1 MRRAGARRGARAAGR
16 KSGGPGAARA
26 AAPEG
31 KSAARAT
38 PLTRIVG
45 VRAPA
50 YASVSIEHD
59 LHRGGGGAE
68 GALDGYI
75 PGAGTL
81 DTVAR
86 LGAGMRGGRR
96 GHAISVTGPYG
107 SGKSAM
113 AVFLDALL
121 APKKSREYEAAAAI
135 LRCAD
140 ARLAGVFD
148 RSRSQLGVQRNG
160 MIRCMATAKR
170 EPVSATILRALD
182 SGARRRFGTG
192 YGEKDFE
199 GASSLARMA
208 RGLGRAAAAPDAA
221 AIAEAARGMCAADPA
236 IIVIDEF
243 GKNVEYFT
251 DENTREGDLFLLQ
264 ELAEMSGAS
273 RGVRLFLV
281 TMQHMA
287 FEEYASGAS
296 SSQRREWAKVQGRF
310 DDIPFANSPEQA
322 RRLVRSVLVSAVSA
336 GGAGDGGDAGAAA
349 KRAGLAVRRWSKA
362 QAGRAAA
369 MGLGGDLDEEMLR
382 ACYPLHPLALEVLP
396 ELCSRYGQHERTLI
410 SFMTGGGEHTVAGFV
425 DRAEWD
431 GSGPPPAVMV
441 DTLYDYFVAGSPLVR
456 AASSSRASRLLEI
469 ETIIRDTQGL
479 SADESRVLKA
489 VGVLNLVGRAGRLRA
504 SRSMVAYAAGVAS
517 PDAALG
523 SLEKRSILTYRRHS
537 DEYRIW
543 HGTDVDVQ
551 ARLENARRRLAAMPA
566 TELLR
571 ATLPLDPVVAA
582 RHALQTGTTRI
593 FERVFAGGAGAAAA
607 SVQPGPGFDGAIVY
621 LVDEALGEEGREG
634 EAPREAEAAAGPDKG
649 RTADGGRRP
658 TALVEAADLEA
669 LREAALEV
677 ASVRDVRD
685 NSPEVQADWVARRE
699 VAERLAWAESAL
711 EKAFEAA
718 YGGGSMILSVTI
730 SAAAPSGARAAPR
743 RRGRGRGGAARAS
756 PRRGLPRPARAGRAA
771 PPSGA
776 RPLTSGR
783 PLTGAR
789 PALQAGPLRRRRT
802 ARLPAGP

>member
-1 MRRAGARRGARAAGR
+1 MTRGRAAGGRGGAAAAKARTKAKAGTRARAATVQAA
-16 KSGGPGAARA
+16 KSGAAR
-26 AAPEG
+26 
-31 KSAARAT
+31 ARAT
-38 PLTRIVG
+38 PLTRMVG
-45 VRAPA
+45 IRPPA

-59 LHRGGGGAE
+59 LHGKDG

-81 DTVAR
+81 DTVSR
-86 LGAGMRGGRR
+86 LGAGMRGGKR

-121 APKKSREYEAAAAI
+121 APKRSREYAVAEKI
-135 LRCAD
+135 LRESDPHLAD
-140 ARLAGVFD
+140 VFVKSRL
-148 RSRSQLGVQRNG
+148 QLGIQRRG

-182 SGARRRFGTG
+182 AGARRRFGR
-192 YGEKDFE
+192 YKESDFE
-199 GASSLARMA
+199 GAGALARMA
-208 RGLGRAAAAPDAA
+208 KGLGRGTAPDAA
-221 AIAEAARGMCAADPA
+221 AVADVARGMCDADPV
-236 IIVIDEF
+236 IVVIDEF

-273 RGVRLFLV
+273 RGVRLFIV

-322 RRLVRSVLVSAVSA
+322 RRLVRSVLEPAGSGGKAGSA
-336 GGAGDGGDAGAAA
+336 
-349 KRAGLAVRRWSKA
+349 LRRWSKV

-369 MGLGGDLDEEMLR
+369 MGLGGDLDEGLLH
-382 ACYPLHPLALEVLP
+382 ACYPLHPLSLEVLP

-425 DRAEWD
+425 DRAAWD
-431 GSGPPPAVMV
+431 GTGQPPTVML
-441 DTLYDYFVAGSPLVR
+441 DTLYDYFVAGSALVR
-456 AASSSRASRLLEI
+456 SASSSGASRLLEI

-479 SADESRVLKA
+479 SGDESRVLKA

-504 SRSMVAYAAGVAS
+504 SRSMVAYAAGIAR
-517 PDAALG
+517 PDAALA
-523 SLEKRSILTYRRHS
+523 SLERRSILTYRRHS
-537 DEYRIW
+537 DEYRVW

-551 ARLENARRRLAAMPA
+551 SSLENARRRLAAMPL
-566 TELLR
+566 TDMLR

-593 FERVFAGGAGAAAA
+593 FERVFAGEAEAA

-621 LVDEALGEEGREG
+621 LAGGEDKGSEGGGSR
-634 EAPREAEAAAGPDKG
+634 RSAAGGQKG
-649 RTADGGRRP
+649 GGRP
-658 TALVEAADLEA
+658 TVVVRAADLEA

-699 VAERLAWAESAL
+699 IAERLAWAESAL

-718 YGGGSMILSVTI
+718 YGTEGMILSVTI
-730 SAAAPSGARAAPR
+730 PPFASRRRGQARSTPSGAQGGCAGPYGPHWRPCSRWRAP
-743 RRGRGRGGAARAS
+743 
-756 PRRGLPRPARAGRAA
+756 AGRLAA
-771 PPSGA
+771 PPSA
-776 RPLTSGR
+776 ACPPPTACHSVRL
-783 PLTGAR
+783 AV
-789 PALQAGPLRRRRT
+789 PLRRRR
-802 ARLPAGP
+802 RPVPLPAGP

>member
-1 MRRAGARRGARAAGR
+1 MRRAGTRRGARAAGR
-16 KSGGPGAARA
+16 SRGGPGAEGA
-26 AAPEG
+26 AAPEAG
-31 KSAARAT
+31 KGAARAT

-59 LHRGGGGAE
+59 LHRGGGGGAK

-121 APKKSREYEAAAAI
+121 APKRSREYGAAAAI
-135 LRCAD
+135 LRGAD

-182 SGARRRFGTG
+182 SGARRRFGAG

-199 GASSLARMA
+199 GAASLARMA
-208 RGLGRAAAAPDAA
+208 RALGRAAAAPDAA
-221 AIAEAARGMCAADPA
+221 AIAQAARGMCSADPA

-322 RRLVRSVLVSAVSA
+322 RRLVRSVLVPAVPA
-336 GGAGDGGDAGAAA
+336 GGDAAAAAA
-349 KRAGLAVRRWSKA
+349 KRAGLAVSRWSRA

-425 DRAEWD
+425 DRAAWD
-431 GSGPPPAVMV
+431 GSGAPPAVMV

-504 SRSMVAYAAGVAS
+504 SRSMVAYAAGIAS
-517 PDAALG
+517 PDAALK

-537 DEYRIW
+537 DEYRVW

-593 FERVFAGGAGAAAA
+593 FERVFAGGAGAS

-621 LVDEALGEEGREG
+621 LVDEERGAEEGRAV
-634 EAPREAEAAAGPDKG
+634 EAPRGTAAAGLDKG
-649 RTADGGRRP
+649 GAVGAGRRP

-718 YGGGSMILSVTI
+718 YGDGCVILSVTM
-730 SAAAPSGARAAPR
+730 SSAAPSGARAASR
-743 RRGRGRGGAARAS
+743 RRGRGRKGAARAS
-756 PRRGLPRPARAGRAA
+756 PRRGLPRPSRAA
-771 PPSGA
+771 CCA
-776 RPLTSGR
+776 
-783 PLTGAR
+783 A
-789 PALQAGPLRRRRT
+789 
-802 ARLPAGP
+802 

>member
-1 MRRAGARRGARAAGR
+1 MRRAGPGTGRGAGRAAAKAAKKGPDRAAG
-16 KSGGPGAARA
+16 GGA
-26 AAPEG
+26 
-31 KSAARAT
+31 SRAT
-38 PLTRIVG
+38 PLTRIVC

-59 LHRGGGGAE
+59 LHRGGEAN
-68 GALDGYI
+68 ALDGYI

-121 APKKSREYEAAAAI
+121 ASKRSREYGAAAAI
-135 LRCAD
+135 LRGAD

-182 SGARRRFGTG
+182 SGARRRFGGG

-199 GASSLARMA
+199 GAASLARMA
-208 RGLGRAAAAPDAA
+208 RGLGRGGAAAPNAA
-221 AIAEAARGMCAADPA
+221 AIAQAARGMCAADPA

-296 SSQRREWAKVQGRF
+296 SSQMREWAKVQGRF

-322 RRLVRSVLVSAVSA
+322 RRLVRSVLGPAPAGASAE
-336 GGAGDGGDAGAAA
+336 AGAAA
-349 KRAGLAVRRWSKA
+349 KRAGLAVRRWSRA
-362 QAGRAAA
+362 QADRAAA

-410 SFMTGGGEHTVAGFV
+410 SFMAGGGEHTVAGFV
-425 DRAEWD
+425 DRAAWD

-479 SADESRVLKA
+479 SDDESRVLKA

-504 SRSMVAYAAGVAS
+504 SRSMVSYATGIAS
-517 PDAALG
+517 PDAALK

-537 DEYRIW
+537 DEYRVW

-551 ARLENARRRLAAMPA
+551 ARLENARRRLSAMPA
-566 TELLR
+566 TEMLR

-593 FERVFAGGAGAAAA
+593 FERVFAGGAGAA

-621 LVDEALGEEGREG
+621 VVDEERGEGDSKG
-634 EAPREAEAAAGPDKG
+634 EAPRMGPGAAGAG
-649 RTADGGRRP
+649 ARQGAGRRP
-658 TALVEAADLEA
+658 TALVEAAGLAA

-718 YGGGSMILSVTI
+718 YGDGSVILSVI
-730 SAAAPSGARAAPR
+730 ISSAAPRGARAAPKRRWR
-743 RRGRGRGGAARAS
+743 RRRAHRRPRRAGASRTPRRLAARA
-756 PRRGLPRPARAGRAA
+756 
-771 PPSGA
+771 
-776 RPLTSGR
+776 T
-783 PLTGAR
+783 
-789 PALQAGPLRRRRT
+789 
-802 ARLPAGP
+802 

>member
-1 MRRAGARRGARAAGR
+1 MRRAGPGTGRGGGRAAAKAAKKGPDRAGRRATPLHRIPGAAKAAKKGPDRAAG
-16 KSGGPGAARA
+16 GGA
-26 AAPEG
+26 
-31 KSAARAT
+31 SRAT

-59 LHRGGGGAE
+59 LHRGGGAN
-68 GALDGYI
+68 ALDGYI

-121 APKKSREYEAAAAI
+121 ASKRSREYGAAAAI
-135 LRCAD
+135 LRGAD

-160 MIRCMATAKR
+160 MIRCLATAKR

-182 SGARRRFGTG
+182 SGARRRFGGG

-199 GASSLARMA
+199 GAASLARMA
-208 RGLGRAAAAPDAA
+208 RGLGRGGTAAPNAA
-221 AIAEAARGMCAADPA
+221 AIAQAARGMCAADPA

-273 RGVRLFLV
+273 RGMRLFLV

-322 RRLVRSVLVSAVSA
+322 RRLVRSVLGPAPA
-336 GGAGDGGDAGAAA
+336 GAGAEAGAAA
-349 KRAGLAVRRWSKA
+349 KRAGLAVRRWSRA
-362 QAGRAAA
+362 QADRAAA

-425 DRAEWD
+425 DRAAWD
-431 GSGPPPAVMV
+431 GSGSPPAVMA

-479 SADESRVLKA
+479 SDDESRVLKA

-504 SRSMVAYAAGVAS
+504 SRSMVSYATGIAS
-517 PDAALG
+517 PDAALK

-537 DEYRIW
+537 DEYRVW

-551 ARLENARRRLAAMPA
+551 ARLENARRRLSAMPA
-566 TELLR
+566 TEMLR

-593 FERVFAGGAGAAAA
+593 FERVFAGGAGAA

-621 LVDEALGEEGREG
+621 VVDEERGDGDSKG
-634 EAPREAEAAAGPDKG
+634 KAPRMGPEAAA
-649 RTADGGRRP
+649 TAGECQGVGRRP
-658 TALVEAADLEA
+658 TALVEAAGIAA

-718 YGGGSMILSVTI
+718 YGDGSVILSVI
-730 SAAAPSGARAAPR
+730 ISSAAPRGARVAPR
-743 RRGRGRGGAARAS
+743 RRWRRRRAQRRSRRAGARRTPRRLAARA
-756 PRRGLPRPARAGRAA
+756 
-771 PPSGA
+771 
-776 RPLTSGR
+776 T
-783 PLTGAR
+783 
-789 PALQAGPLRRRRT
+789 
-802 ARLPAGP
+802 